1 MTADISRQID
11 GKQMQDNVH
20 LLSHASTFATPE
32 QSASRSKRDFDVF
45 NSASSLTSGDLRH
58 ARTLRKTAL
67 QTFLNIGPELVLFSI
82 TFPIFALVGTIVR
95 FDGQGVE
102 EPEWS
107 RLQTEIKIVSQPRN
121 MISTEN

>member
-11 GKQMQDNVH
+11 GKQMQDSVY

-32 QSASRSKRDFDVF
+32 QSASRSRSLDVF
-45 NSASSLTSGDLRH
+45 NSASSFTSGDLRH

-67 QTFLNIGPELVLFSI
+67 QTSLNIGPELVLFSI
-82 TFPIFALVGTIVR
+82 TFPIFALVATIVR
-95 FDGQGVE
+95 FDGQRAE

-107 RLQTEIKIVSQPRN
+107 RLQTEIKIVSQPKN
-121 MISTEN
+121 MI